1 MPKMLIL
8 QELPASGK
16 STYAKEWVNQDP
28 KHRVRINRD
37 TMRLMLNPI
46 YSMDHENL
54 VTDIL
59 DFALNNILA
68 HNYDVVIDNMNLSKK
83 YVDDLEA
90 KAKEANYEIVIKSF
104 KDVPLDVC
112 IERDS
117 KRELSIGKSVITAL
131 HKKYLA

>member
-8 QELPASGK
+8 QGLPASGK

-46 YSMDHENL
+46 YSMNHENL

-112 IERDS
+112 IERD
-117 KRELSIGKSVITAL
+117 
-131 HKKYLA
+131 

>member
-1 MPKMLIL
+1 MLIL

-37 TMRLMLNPI
+37 IMRLMLNPI

>member
-8 QELPASGK
+8 QGLPASGK

-46 YSMDHENL
+46 YSMNHENL

>member
-1 MPKMLIL
+1 MLIL
-8 QELPASGK
+8 QGLPASGK

-46 YSMDHENL
+46 YSMDHKNL

-83 YVDDLEA
+83 YVDNLEA

>member
-1 MPKMLIL
+1 MLIL
-8 QELPASGK
+8 QGLPASGK
-16 STYAKEWVNQDP
+16 STYAKDWVNKDP

-59 DFALNNILA
+59 DFALDNILA

-131 HKKYLA
+131 HKKYIA

>member
-1 MPKMLIL
+1 MLIL
-8 QELPASGK
+8 QGLPASGK

-46 YSMDHENL
+46 YSMDHKNL

>member
-8 QELPASGK
+8 QGLPASGK

>member
-1 MPKMLIL
+1 MLIL
-8 QELPASGK
+8 QGLPASGK

>member
-1 MPKMLIL
+1 MLIL
-8 QELPASGK
+8 QGLPASGK
-16 STYAKEWVNQDP
+16 SAYAKEWVNQDP

-46 YSMDHENL
+46 YSMGHENL

>member
-1 MPKMLIL
+1 MLIL
-8 QELPASGK
+8 QGLPASGK

-68 HNYDVVIDNMNLSKK
+68 HNYDVVIDNMNLLKK

-112 IERDS
+112 IDRDS

>member
-1 MPKMLIL
+1 MLIL
-8 QELPASGK
+8 QGLPASGK

-59 DFALNNILA
+59 DFALTNILA

-83 YVDDLEA
+83 YVDGLEA

>member
-1 MPKMLIL
+1 MLIL
-8 QELPASGK
+8 QGLPASGK

-68 HNYDVVIDNMNLSKK
+68 HNYDVVIDNMNLLKK

>member
-1 MPKMLIL
+1 M
-8 QELPASGK
+8 
-16 STYAKEWVNQDP
+16 
-28 KHRVRINRD
+28 
-37 TMRLMLNPI
+37 
-46 YSMDHENL
+46 
-54 VTDIL
+54 
-59 DFALNNILA
+59 NILVIGGTRFFGIHMVNELLA
-68 HNYDVVIDNMNLSKK
+68 AGHDVTIATRGKASDSFGDKVKRIFLERTKEESVREALSGTHYDVVIDNMNLSKK

>member
-8 QELPASGK
+8 QGLPASGK

-59 DFALNNILA
+59 DFALTNILA

-83 YVDDLEA
+83 YVDGLEA

>member
-1 MPKMLIL
+1 MLIL
-8 QELPASGK
+8 QGLPASGK

-59 DFALNNILA
+59 DYALNNILA

>member
-1 MPKMLIL
+1 MLIL
-8 QELPASGK
+8 QGLPASGK

-46 YSMDHENL
+46 YSMDYENL

-59 DFALNNILA
+59 DFALDNILA
-68 HNYDVVIDNMNLSKK
+68 HNYDVVIDNMNLSNK
-83 YVDDLEA
+83 YVVELEA
-90 KAKEANYEIVIKSF
+90 KAKEANYEIVVKSF

>member
-1 MPKMLIL
+1 MLIL
-8 QELPASGK
+8 QGLPASGK

-59 DFALNNILA
+59 DFALDIILA

-117 KRELSIGKSVITAL
+117 KRQLSIGKSVITAL

>member
-1 MPKMLIL
+1 MLIL
-8 QELPASGK
+8 QGLPASGK

-46 YSMDHENL
+46 YSMGHENL

>member
-1 MPKMLIL
+1 MLIL